1 MPPKISH
8 DNVDAVDEAG
18 EGDLDEEDEVRRIQ
32 IVNSNT
38 EKRDQFMCDM
48 CSSILKSAASLARN
62 KMSIHGSC
70 PD

>member
-32 IVNSNT
+32 IVNSVYV
-38 EKRDQFMCDM
+38 
-48 CSSILKSAASLARN
+48 
-62 KMSIHGSC
+62 
-70 PD
+70 